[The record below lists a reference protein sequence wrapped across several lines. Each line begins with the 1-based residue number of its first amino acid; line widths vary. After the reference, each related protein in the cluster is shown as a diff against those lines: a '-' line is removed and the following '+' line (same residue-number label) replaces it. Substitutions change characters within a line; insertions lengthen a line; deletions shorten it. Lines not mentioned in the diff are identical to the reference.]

1 MTIII
6 TDDHVK
12 RFLPMKDCIEAM
24 RLAFRDFSK
33 KKAVNPP
40 RMRYAAE
47 HPDPTRKYF
56 ANVHLGAVPSS
67 GIACVRAGSQI
78 IIPPS
83 ATNKRRLYENPRPFN
98 WGIVILYDIAT
109 AEPLAL
115 MHEFYLSGIRVGAT
129 SALAVDE
136 IARPDAS
143 VMGLFGTGK
152 QARAALDAVQC
163 VRPIQRVK
171 IFSPDKEH
179 GTRFAKEKATEQL
192 EIIPV
197 TQPADVVAGADIIY
211 CATTSMEPVFDGNR
225 LEAGQLIITI
235 ANSDATNRKRSEVD
249 ETTYSRSST
258 VVVNDWKT
266 VVDDEQ
272 TEILDPLEK
281 GLISRK
287 QVIELGDIVAGKTL
301 VKQPGRGN
309 PAGEIIYY
317 KNNTGLAIQ
326 FAAVGGI
333 LYRKAIEAG
342 DCNSIPTEWL
352 GSDLTELYE
361 AGFRPSP

>member
-12 RFLPMKDCIEAM
+12 RYLPMQDCIDAM
-24 RLAFRDFSK
+24 RVAFKDFSEK
-33 KKAVNPP
+33 TAVNPP
-40 RMRYAAE
+40 RMRYAAD
-47 HPDPTRKYF
+47 HPDPVRKYL

-98 WGIVILYDIAT
+98 WGIVILYDIET

-143 VMGLFGTGK
+143 VLGLFGTGK
-152 QARAALDAVQC
+152 QASAAIEAAKC
-163 VRPIQRVK
+163 VRPIKQVN
-171 IFSPDKEH
+171 IFSPNTEH
-179 GTRFAKEKATEQL
+179 CNRFAQEKSTDQL
-192 EIIPV
+192 EVTPV
-197 TQPADVVAGADIIY
+197 SRPAEVVEKADIIY
-211 CATTSMEPVFDGNR
+211 CATTSMEPVFDGQW
-225 LEAGQLIITI
+225 LEAGQLVITI

-249 ETTYSRSST
+249 ETTYSRSSA

-272 TEILDPLEK
+272 TELLEPLEK
-281 GLISRK
+281 GLITRK
-287 QVIELGDIVAGKTL
+287 QVMELGDIVAGKTH
-301 VKQPGRGN
+301 VKQAGRGD
-309 PAGEIIYY
+309 PDGEIIYY

-326 FAAVGGI
+326 FAAVGGM
-333 LYRKAIEAG
+333 LYRKTLEKG
-342 DCNSIPTEWL
+342 DYNSIPTEWL
-352 GSDLTELYE
+352 GSDLSAFYE